1 MAKQKNKNGNVF
13 YEQYHESANRTL
25 ITRNENV
32 IFPPHF
38 HMNVEVFISKRG
50 NFEVT
55 LNGEKYTV
63 KNNCVLFCSSYDVHS
78 YDKSFFN
85 HGENEE
91 FNHAVVLI
99 PPVLLKDFYAGKRKD
114 RPIAPVVQSEK
125 LCDAL
130 LEICDRLLS
139 DKTVSPVIEQA
150 AINLFLA
157 YIESEFDFSDKND
170 SRSPNVLRDMLEFIS
185 HNYREKIS
193 LQIIAKNLGYS
204 PEHLS
209 RLFHLYFNR
218 SVSSYIN
225 GMRLDYIDNALK
237 TDGDSRKISDLA
249 FEAGFQSI
257 QSYYRVKNNSKQ
269 SVKN

>member
-1 MAKQKNKNGNVF
+1 MAKTKNKNENVF

-25 ITRNENV
+25 ITRNGNV

-38 HMNVEVFISKRG
+38 HMTVEVFISKKG
-50 NFEVT
+50 TFEVT
-55 LNGEKYTV
+55 LNGEKYV
-63 KNNCVLFCSSYDVHS
+63 VGDDCVLFCSSYDVHS
-78 YDKSFFN
+78 YDKAVIKADEKESCD
-85 HGENEE
+85 
-91 FNHAVVLI
+91 HAVVLI
-99 PPVLLKDFYAGKRKD
+99 PPVLLKDFYAEKRKD
-114 RPIAPVVQSEK
+114 RPIVPVVHSAK

-130 LEICDRLLS
+130 LEISDRLLS
-139 DKTVSPVIEQA
+139 EKNLPPVIEQA

-185 HNYREKIS
+185 HNYRNKIS

-225 GMRLDYIDNALK
+225 GMRLDYIENALK
-237 TDGDSRKISDLA
+237 TNDNSRKISDLA

-257 QSYYRVKNNSKQ
+257 QSYYRVKNDLKQ
-269 SVKN
+269 NVKN